1 MNTLIALDEKQ
12 VDDIADRLAQA
23 SNQVLELRVRLNN
36 ALTSVPRQVPP
47 QVLQDLQ
54 DLRQIE
60 IHLDQM
66 VAFFRAQGIYMINQG
81 AQQAVANVN
90 AAIEHGKQ
98 TVADIHDTKAAIKA
112 AAGLLDLAGALLSRN
127 PLAVVE
133 AANHLRAQ
141 PGAA

>member
-36 ALTSVPRQVPP
+36 ALRSVPRQV
-47 QVLQDLQ
+47 LQ

-98 TVADIHDTKAAIKA
+98 TVANIHDTKAAIKA

-133 AANHLRAQ
+133 AANHLRAK

>member
-36 ALTSVPRQVPP
+36 ALTSVPRQV
-47 QVLQDLQ
+47 LQ

-127 PLAVVE
+127 PQAVVE
-133 AANHLRAQ
+133 AANHLRAK

>member
-36 ALTSVPRQVPP
+36 ALTSVPRQV
-47 QVLQDLQ
+47 LQ

-81 AQQAVANVN
+81 AQQAVA
-90 AAIEHGKQ
+90 G
-98 TVADIHDTKAAIKA
+98 
-112 AAGLLDLAGALLSRN
+112 
-127 PLAVVE
+127 
-133 AANHLRAQ
+133 
-141 PGAA
+141 

>member
-12 VDDIADRLAQA
+12 VDYIADRLAQA

-36 ALTSVPRQVPP
+36 ALTSVPRQV
-47 QVLQDLQ
+47 LQ

-133 AANHLRAQ
+133 AANHLRAK

>member
-1 MNTLIALDEKQ
+1 MNTRIALDEKQ

-36 ALTSVPRQVPP
+36 ALTSVPRQV
-47 QVLQDLQ
+47 LQ

>member
-36 ALTSVPRQVPP
+36 ALTSVPRQV
-47 QVLQDLQ
+47 LQ

-66 VAFFRAQGIYMINQG
+66 VAIFRAQGIYMINQG

>member
-36 ALTSVPRQVPP
+36 ALTSVPRQV
-47 QVLQDLQ
+47 LQ

-133 AANHLRAQ
+133 TANHLRAK

>member
-36 ALTSVPRQVPP
+36 ALTSVPRQV
-47 QVLQDLQ
+47 LQ

-98 TVADIHDTKAAIKA
+98 TVANIHDTKAAIKA

-127 PLAVVE
+127 PQAVVE
-133 AANHLRAQ
+133 AANHLRAK

>member
-36 ALTSVPRQVPP
+36 ALTSVPRQV
-47 QVLQDLQ
+47 LQ

-133 AANHLRAQ
+133 AANHLRAK
-141 PGAA
+141 PGAV